1 MKAVVVTACVVAGL
15 LTAATSQAE
24 EARDAAL
31 YTGVKMCKMCHKGE
45 KTGDQFGKWEAGPHA
60 KAYAT
65 LAGAEAKAQA
75 AKLGIDNPQTSG
87 KCLQCHSTAYNW
99 TETKQTDT
107 IAVEEG
113 ISCESCHGPGKNY
126 KAKETMKS
134 RDKSVEGGMVY
145 PATKSCERCHNEKA
159 PTWNPEK
166 YTTKDGKKVGFD
178 AEQAYKKIEHPDPN
192 LKK

>member
-1 MKAVVVTACVVAGL
+1 MKALITVCVAAGL
-15 LTAATSQAE
+15 IAAAAVRAD

-31 YTGVKMCKMCHKGE
+31 YTGVKMCKMCHKGD
-45 KTGDQFGKWEAGPHA
+45 KTGDQFGKWETGPHA

-107 IAVEEG
+107 IPVEEG
-113 ISCESCHGPGKNY
+113 VSCESCHGPGKNY
-126 KAKETMKS
+126 KSKETMKS
-134 RDKSVEGGMVY
+134 REKSVAGGMIY

-178 AEQAYKKIEHPDPN
+178 VEQAYKKIEHPDPN
-192 LKK
+192 VKK

>member
-1 MKAVVVTACVVAGL
+1 MKSVVITMCVAAGL
-15 LTAATSQAE
+15 IAAANSQAD
-24 EARDAAL
+24 EARDASL
-31 YTGVKMCKMCHKGE
+31 YTGVKVCKMCHRGE

-60 KAYAT
+60 KAYAA
-65 LAGAEAKAQA
+65 LAGEEAKAIA
-75 AKLGIDNPQTSG
+75 VKLKMDNPQTSG

-113 ISCESCHGPGKNY
+113 VSCESCHGPGKNY
-126 KAKETMKS
+126 KSKETMKS
-134 RDKSVEGGMVY
+134 RDKSVESGMLY
-145 PATKSCERCHNEKA
+145 PATKSCERCHNEKS
-159 PTWNPEK
+159 PNWNPEK

-178 AEQAYKKIEHPDPN
+178 VEQASKKIAHPDPN